1 MCPSSTNLLGY
12 SLRPEHSS
20 FALQATC
27 NMSSPYDQS
36 TFSSYGTICLREF
49 SFLPCTSTKMF
60 ERSVGSNS
68 ILSFFEEPAAA
79 GDLGTAFLG
88 DSSPSYACL
97 EVQAV
102 FSSKIRSK
110 NTREKKL
117 DFRSY
122 VVSHVPTMDLLIE
135 SSGIES
141 GSVCSH

>member
-1 MCPSSTNLLGY
+1 
-12 SLRPEHSS
+12 
-20 FALQATC
+20 
-27 NMSSPYDQS
+27 
-36 TFSSYGTICLREF
+36 
-49 SFLPCTSTKMF
+49 
-60 ERSVGSNS
+60 
-68 ILSFFEEPAAA
+68 
-79 GDLGTAFLG
+79 LG